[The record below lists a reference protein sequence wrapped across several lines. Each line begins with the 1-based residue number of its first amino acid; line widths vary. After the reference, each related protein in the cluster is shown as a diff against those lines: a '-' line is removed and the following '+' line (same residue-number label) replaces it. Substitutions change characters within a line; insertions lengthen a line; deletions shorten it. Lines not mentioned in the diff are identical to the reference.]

1 MIQIK
6 IKAVIP
12 ILIIP
17 LLISACS
24 GDTSDILPNEKI
36 NFTDKNGIS
45 FSLQSTPCS
54 GNKSNGK
61 ITLSVNG
68 EKQYL
73 YSTDCGRTFGK
84 MRSSEITLDKMSEGS
99 CSFCITEKDSPENT
113 TDIYT
118 VYLNDISDTYPISV
132 YAVSSPEKITGDGGI
147 TLHIDSL
154 SENAEYEATIDGWET
169 FMNVTEGTVSFD
181 DLEQGFYSAAVRDKN
196 SPDTVSAV
204 LNVPVVHSEIGTAAF
219 INAEALLQN
228 PELPTGCEVT
238 ALTMLLNYIGF
249 DVDKLTLADRFLP
262 KGEYRKSDFNK
273 VFVGDPRNKRAYGC
287 TAGVIAETA
296 ENFLKVSDK
305 DKKWQVKNITGC
317 SSETLYSAVS
327 FGYPVVVWGSIDMEE
342 IIEDYASWT
351 DEATGNTVSWF
362 GKEHCLLL
370 TGFDLQKKLVY
381 VNDPLKGETEY
392 DMRVFEER
400 FEEMERNALII
411 TEKH

>member
-1 MIQIK
+1 MIRIK

-12 ILIIP
+12 ILIIT

-24 GDTSDILPNEKI
+24 DGTSDIPPNEKMS
-36 NFTDKNGIS
+36 FTDKNGIS
-45 FSLQSTPCS
+45 FSLQTTPCS
-54 GNKSNGK
+54 GNKSNGR

-73 YSTDCGRTFGK
+73 YSTDCGRTFSN

-118 VYLNDISDTYPISV
+118 VYLNDISDTYLISV
-132 YAVSSPEKITGDGGI
+132 YAVSSPEKITGDGRV
-147 TLHIDSL
+147 TLYIDDMP
-154 SENAEYEATIDGWET
+154 ENTEYEATMDGWEN
-169 FMNVTEGTVSFD
+169 FMSVSEGAVNFD
-181 DLEQGFYSAAVRDKN
+181 DLGQGFYSAAVREKD
-196 SPDTVSAV
+196 SPDTLSAV
-204 LNVPVVHSEIGTAAF
+204 LNVPVVHSEIGTNAF
-219 INAEALLQN
+219 INAEAVLQT

-249 DVDKLTLADRFLP
+249 DVDKLTLSDSFLP

-273 VFVGDPRNKRAYGC
+273 VFVGDPRNRRAYGC

-296 ENFLKVSDK
+296 ENFLKVRDT

-317 SSETLYSAVS
+317 SPEVLYSAVK

-342 IIEDYASWT
+342 IIKDYASWT

-370 TGFDLQKKLVY
+370 TGFDMQKKIVY
-381 VNDPLKGETEY
+381 VNDPLKGETVY
-392 DMRVFEER
+392 DMKVFEKR

-411 TEKH
+411 TEKY